1 MSIVN
6 QYNRAFIGQT
16 TGSHWDFYLPQ
27 IPKTQDKNWFEVEVI
42 QLGIRRTGTSAPHDM
57 FFFAADIQGVRS
69 GFVNSGGT
77 IDSRLCLGMV
87 ENYDT
92 GTVPAQL
99 TASAPMS
106 FRIPSFQPVNPFK
119 VTMFKLSSQ
128 GTVNFPG
135 STLPS
140 SVLNPLSNGDTQG
153 VLVGKVSNQ
162 KSSFIGRIDNGTPGV
177 AGTTL
182 TVTSVSWGTIAIGQV
197 LTDTNGLVDAG
208 TTITA
213 GSGLVWTVSISQV
226 VDPAIGIAGSAGA
239 SNTLVVN
246 TLVGNLATGQTLV
259 APGVP
264 VGTTLSTTLLAN
276 IAYTLSANGS
286 TPVNTQMITTTPDT
300 VSPCQFMMMWNI
312 KEMSPED

>member
-16 TGSHWDFYLPQ
+16 TGSSWSFYLPQ
-27 IPKTQDKNWFEVEVI
+27 IPKTQDKNWFEVEVV
-42 QLGIRRTGTSAPHDM
+42 QLAIRRTGASSPHDL

-69 GFVNSGGT
+69 GFVNSAGT

-87 ENYDT
+87 DNYDT
-92 GTVPAQL
+92 GAVPAKL
-99 TASAPMS
+99 TAPAAMT
-106 FRIPSFQPVNPFK
+106 FRIPSFQPVNPFT
-119 VTMFKLSSQ
+119 VSMFKLSSQ
-128 GTVNFPG
+128 ATVNFAG
-135 STLPS
+135 LSLPS
-140 SVLNPLSNGDTQG
+140 PVLNPLSNGDTQA
-153 VLVGKVSNQ
+153 VLVGVVSNQ
-162 KSSFIGRIDNGTPGV
+162 KASFIGKIDNGAGG

-182 TVTSVSWGTIAIGQV
+182 TVTSVSWGTIAIGQT
-197 LTDTNGLVDAG
+197 LTDTNGLITAG

-213 GSGLVWTVSISQV
+213 GGGLSWTVSTSQLV
-226 VDPAIGIAGSAGA
+226 TPAIGIAGSAGA

-246 TLVGNLATGQTLV
+246 TVVGTLATGQTLV

-264 VGTTLSTTLLAN
+264 TGTTLTTALLAD
-276 IAYTLSANGS
+276 IAYSLSASGS
-286 TPVNTQMITTTPDT
+286 TPANTQMITTTQDT